1 MPNKID
7 DPQQGSNMQTTIS
20 DEQFISILRE
30 HGTDIEAWPAALL
43 VEGKT
48 YLQNNERGEN

>member
-1 MPNKID
+1 MPNKLD
-7 DPQQGSNMQTTIS
+7 DPQQGANMQTTIS

-43 VEGKT
+43 VEG
-48 YLQNNERGEN
+48 